1 MLFSLGFCEIL
12 EHRNAE
18 GDGGHRTSG
27 RSMPIVLQEVQEDP
41 FGRVVGNNF
50 EKNCGGANHV
60 RTFSPC
66 KAFGFNLK
74 GNEKLWDRFE
84 QSNDMICPEFW

>member
-18 GDGGHRTSG
+18 GDGGHHTLG

-41 FGRVVGNNF
+41 FGRVVGNNDG
-50 EKNCGGANHV
+50 E
-60 RTFSPC
+60 TFY
-66 KAFGFNLK
+66 LK
-74 GNEKLWDRFE
+74 FFFFKKETSSIMG
-84 QSNDMICPEFW
+84 